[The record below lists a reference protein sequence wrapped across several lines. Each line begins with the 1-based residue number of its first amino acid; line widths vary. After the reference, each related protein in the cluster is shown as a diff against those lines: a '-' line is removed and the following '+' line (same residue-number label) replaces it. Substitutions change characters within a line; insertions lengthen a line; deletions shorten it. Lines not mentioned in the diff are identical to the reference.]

1 MQAEIVDRFHSA
13 LPHLRAWI
21 DRLLHKYAHQTR
33 FVSALGF
40 TRLASCFPTELLA
53 RANVAMV
60 DRVPFPPVADFGL
73 PEFAP
78 LQIEAISGITFKN
91 TFFLRQGCASESL
104 HFHEMVHVIQWA
116 RLGVEKFLL
125 AYGLGLLA
133 HGYEQSPL
141 EKTAY
146 DLQRRF
152 DSGTL
157 PPDVVRVIETEADA
171 VWKQAEPIVSGF

>member
-1 MQAEIVDRFHSA
+1 MRIRPASSA
-13 LPHLRAWI
+13 
-21 DRLLHKYAHQTR
+21 
-33 FVSALGF
+33 
-40 TRLASCFPTELLA
+40 RLASRAWPPAFRRNCSRGPTWQWLTGFRSRRLRISA
-53 RANVAMV
+53 TSLSGAY
-60 DRVPFPPVADFGL
+60 D
-73 PEFAP
+73 AP
-78 LQIEAISGITFKN
+78 DGITFKN